1 MKIKTTTDQVVEHIT
16 EAIYSGEF
24 SPGSKLKET
33 EISKWL
39 GISRTPIREAF
50 RVLASKGLVE
60 ISSNKGVRIPVVTI
74 EELDEICEFR
84 ILLEEFCIGR
94 FIENM
99 NENSIHEMEDIVK
112 DMEKAMEKKD
122 YRSYFE
128 HSIGFHAY
136 YIKKC
141 QNSRL
146 YYAFT
151 VMKNTIQ
158 CAQLLLKEKPRSY
171 GESIKEHRELL
182 KAMRQRDLDK
192 CKAFIRQHLLENCER
207 MKSVLRMRTDHEG

>member
-1 MKIKTTTDQVVEHIT
+1 MTIKTTTDQVVEHIT
-16 EAIYSGEF
+16 EAIYAGKF

-39 GISRTPIREAF
+39 EISRTPIREAF

-74 EELDEICEFR
+74 EDLDEICEFR
-84 ILLEEFCIGR
+84 ILLEEFCIR
-94 FIENM
+94 KFLENM
-99 NENSIHEMEDIVK
+99 NETFIHEMEDIVR
-112 DMEKAMEKKD
+112 DMEKAMEERD

-136 YIKKC
+136 YLKKC
-141 QNSRL
+141 QNSRV
-146 YYAFT
+146 YDAFS
-151 VMKNTIQ
+151 VMRNTIQ
-158 CAQLLLKEKPRSY
+158 CAQLLLKDKPRSY

-182 KAMRQRDLDK
+182 EALRQRDLDK
-192 CKAFIRQHLLENCER
+192 CKTLIRKHLLENCER
-207 MKSVLRMRTDHEG
+207 MKSVLRMRTHHKG